1 MTIEQLR
8 ERIQKEHKIKK
19 SWRKVGAV
27 FGITGAMAFRIAK
40 RGYEPKS
47 SKIRYKLGLPALVE
61 VVPCYKC
68 GDVHTTKRCTSN
80 GNKPRNRRAISG
92 TDEVSAADTIINC
105 FGKAYAVDL
114 MLELERRLIDE

>member
-19 SWRKVGAV
+19 SWRKVGAL

-80 GNKPRNRRAISG
+80 GNKPRNRRAINLN
-92 TDEVSAADTIINC
+92 DPQSAAETI
-105 FGKAYAVDL
+105 KRYADERYIE
-114 MLELERRLIDE
+114 ELKGLL